1 MVILVRF
8 CFITFDLTAKTV
20 SLLTQIGGCASEIV
34 VFTPFE
40 GFVGGV
46 VAEVCFTEIYTDV
59 HDDRLRQRHNSLNIY
74 YILESRFRRTSY
86 CLGTMAL
93 NHHGLTCFPARI
105 MTDSPRI
112 YISCTYIDQND
123 AIELFKALA
132 ATERGSHLAMGVFDG
147 TKTSL
152 YNVPDDSLPG
162 ESLRI
167 IEERNLLKINEV
179 KSSSN
184 IFLIVLSAQSLNQE
198 KTKTYIN
205 EECELA
211 LKLQS
216 KSKAGSFVII
226 STIVGSGQMTHISS
240 PDYPKAISDIKPLE
254 WYGQK
259 QLKSLEKLIAV
270 IQDPSLLVSHT
281 SVVSSTGIKRGQE
294 LVISKLEIKN
304 IKCFR
309 ELVIDFK
316 QQQIDRWTMLLG
328 DNAIGKSTL
337 LKCIALGLCNA
348 SDAAA
353 LTRISEMNSEF
364 IRTGETQGSITIE
377 LQRGK
382 LSKNS
387 RKKYTITTTITK
399 DAAGTSEEISQ
410 QTSSPDEN
418 EKFPWVDIFVCGYGS
433 SRSQAADTSH
443 ERYKIFEAVQS
454 LFSHEVRLQN
464 PELILLRQ
472 EPEVRILLQEKLQS
486 ILMLDEKDYQI
497 DAGKT
502 GLNVIGPW
510 GKVNFN
516 KLSDGYR
523 STTLWVLDFLGW
535 LIYAGRLVDNNE
547 IGGILIIDELE
558 QHLHPRW
565 QRNIVELLRRQFPK
579 TQIIA
584 STHTPLLAAGVADID
599 ESCLLKL
606 ERDENN
612 EIKIVKID
620 QSEIAGKRADQI
632 LTSHAFDLL
641 TTRNN
646 KSHDEVD
653 KYTDLL
659 SKSSLTPD
667 ESAELT
673 RLQLLVQSRLTIS
686 ETPIAQKVEKLLEEA
701 LKKIAHEYPPVILDI
716 EAKRQLQALFADDE
730 DDI

>member
-1 MVILVRF
+1 MKYKLGH
-8 CFITFDLTAKTV
+8 TFD
-20 SLLTQIGGCASEIV
+20 
-34 VFTPFE
+34 
-40 GFVGGV
+40 
-46 VAEVCFTEIYTDV
+46 
-59 HDDRLRQRHNSLNIY
+59 R
-74 YILESRFRRTSY
+74 
-86 CLGTMAL
+86 LGTMAL
-93 NHHGLTCFPARI
+93 NHHGLTCFSAKV
-105 MTDSPRI
+105 MTDSPKI
-112 YISCTYIDQND
+112 YISCTNIDRNA
-123 AIELFKALA
+123 AIELFQALA
-132 ATERGSHLAMGVFDG
+132 ETERGGDLSMGIFDE

-152 YNVPDDSLPG
+152 YNMPDDRLPG
-162 ESLRI
+162 ESLAA
-167 IEERNLLKINEV
+167 IEERNLGKINEA
-179 KSSSN
+179 KSSAN
-184 IFLIVLSAQSLNQE
+184 IFLIVLSTQSLSYE
-198 KTKTYIN
+198 KTKAYIN
-205 EECELA
+205 EECKLA
-211 LKLQS
+211 LKLQA

-226 STIVGSGQMTHISS
+226 SAIVGSGQITHISS
-240 PDYPKAISDIKPLE
+240 PDYPKAISHLNPLE
-254 WYGQK
+254 WYGSYK
-259 QLKSLEKLIAV
+259 VKNLEKLIAV
-270 IQDPSLLVSHT
+270 IQDPSRLVSHANAVKPT
-281 SVVSSTGIKRGQE
+281 KVKRGRE
-294 LVISKLEIKN
+294 LVISRLEINN

-309 ELVIDFK
+309 ELAIDFK
-316 QQQIDRWTMLLG
+316 HQQIDRWTMLLG

-353 LTRISEMNSEF
+353 LTRISDMNSEF

-382 LSKNS
+382 LSKKTS
-387 RKKYTITTTITK
+387 EKYTITTTIIK

-410 QTSSPDEN
+410 KTTSPPKID
-418 EKFPWVDIFVCGYGS
+418 KFPWADIFVCGYGS

-472 EPEVRILLQEKLQS
+472 DPEIRILLQEKLQN
-486 ILMLDEKDYQI
+486 ILMLDEEDYQI
-497 DAGKT
+497 DASKT
-502 GLNVIGPW
+502 GLNVVGPW

-516 KLSDGYR
+516 KLSDGCR

-535 LIYAGRLVDNNE
+535 LIYAGRLGDNNE

-612 EIKIVKID
+612 EIKVVTID
-620 QSEIAGKRADQI
+620 RSEIAGKRADQI

-646 KSHDEVD
+646 KSHDEID
-653 KYTDLL
+653 RYTELL
-659 SKSSLTPD
+659 AKSSPTLD
-667 ESAELT
+667 ESAELEY
-673 RLQLLVQSRLTIS
+673 LQPLVQSRLTIS
-686 ETPIAQKVEKLLEEA
+686 ETPTAQKVEQLLEEA
-701 LKKIAHEYPPVILDI
+701 LKKIAHEYPPAILDI
-716 EAKRQLQALFADDE
+716 EAKRQLQALFESDDE
-730 DDI
+730 EEI

>member
-1 MVILVRF
+1 
-8 CFITFDLTAKTV
+8 
-20 SLLTQIGGCASEIV
+20 
-34 VFTPFE
+34 
-40 GFVGGV
+40 
-46 VAEVCFTEIYTDV
+46 
-59 HDDRLRQRHNSLNIY
+59 
-74 YILESRFRRTSY
+74 
-86 CLGTMAL
+86 
-93 NHHGLTCFPARI
+93 

-112 YISCTYIDQND
+112 YISCTNIDQND
-123 AIELFKALA
+123 ARELFQALA
-132 ATERGSHLAMGVFDG
+132 ATERGFHLSMGIFDE

-152 YNVPDDSLPG
+152 YNMPDDRLPG
-162 ESLRI
+162 ESLAA
-167 IEERNLLKINEV
+167 IEQRNLGKINEA

-184 IFLIVLSAQSLNQE
+184 IFLIVLSKQSLSHE
-198 KTKTYIN
+198 KTQAYIDK
-205 EECELA
+205 ECELA
-211 LKLQS
+211 LKI
-216 KSKAGSFVII
+216 KSKKEAGSFVII
-226 STIVGSGQMTHISS
+226 STIVGSGQMTS
-240 PDYPKAISDIKPLE
+240 PTSPNYPKAISDISPLE
-254 WYGQK
+254 WYGNQK
-259 QLKSLEKLIAV
+259 LEKLEKLIAV
-270 IQDPSLLVSHT
+270 IQDPSRLVSPANT
-281 SVVSSTGIKRGQE
+281 VKPTIIKRGQE
-294 LVISKLEIKN
+294 LVISRLEIKN

-316 QQQIDRWTMLLG
+316 HQQIDRWTMLLG

-353 LTRISEMNSEF
+353 LTRISDMNSEF
-364 IRTGETQGSITIE
+364 IRAGETQGSIIIE
-377 LQRGK
+377 LQRGMLLK
-382 LSKNS
+382 KKS
-387 RKKYTITTTITK
+387 KKYTITTTITK
-399 DAAGTSEEISQ
+399 DATGTSEEITQ
-410 QTSSPDEN
+410 QTIPPIETK
-418 EKFPWVDIFVCGYGS
+418 EFPWADIFVCGYGS

-472 EPEVRILLQEKLQS
+472 DPKIRTLLQEKLQN
-486 ILMLDEKDYQI
+486 ILMLDEEDYQI

-502 GLNVIGPW
+502 GLNVAGPW

-535 LIYAGRLVDNNE
+535 LIYAGRLGDNNE

-584 STHTPLLAAGVADID
+584 STHTPLLAAGVADIE

-653 KYTDLL
+653 LYTDLL

-667 ESAELT
+667 ESAELD
-673 RLQLLVQSRLTIS
+673 RLQPLVQSRLTIS
-686 ETPIAQKVEKLLEEA
+686 ETPIAQKVERLLEEA
-701 LKKIAHEYPPVILDI
+701 LKKIAHEYPPAILDI
-716 EAKRQLQALFADDE
+716 EAKRQLQALFKSDDE
-730 DDI
+730 DEI

>member
-1 MVILVRF
+1 
-8 CFITFDLTAKTV
+8 
-20 SLLTQIGGCASEIV
+20 
-34 VFTPFE
+34 
-40 GFVGGV
+40 
-46 VAEVCFTEIYTDV
+46 
-59 HDDRLRQRHNSLNIY
+59 
-74 YILESRFRRTSY
+74 
-86 CLGTMAL
+86 
-93 NHHGLTCFPARI
+93 
-105 MTDSPRI
+105 MTDFPKV
-112 YISCTYIDQND
+112 YISCTETDLKESISLYSLLIS
-123 AIELFKALA
+123 
-132 ATERGSHLAMGVFDG
+132 RGGFDCTLSVFDG
-147 TKTSL
+147 VNTYL
-152 YNVPDDSLPG
+152 YGENGLPG
-162 ESLRI
+162 ESL
-167 IEERNLLKINEV
+167 LLTQQRTQNKLDEAKRYSDV
-179 KSSSN
+179 
-184 IFLIVLSAQSLNQE
+184 FLIVLSVSSLSYE
-198 KTKTYIN
+198 GWRSHIDS
-205 EECELA
+205 ECRIA
-211 LKLQS
+211 IDLQS
-216 KSKAGSFVII
+216 KKDHFLIFSVIVDTGKKI
-226 STIVGSGQMTHISS
+226 LNMSYRY
-240 PDYPKAISDIKPLE
+240 YPEALAKINPLK
-254 WYGQK
+254 WYGADK
-259 QLKSLEKLIAV
+259 LRDLKKLVDIIKNPLSLDNKNQGVSKSELGKL
-270 IQDPSLLVSHT
+270 
-281 SVVSSTGIKRGQE
+281 KKGQE
-294 LVISKLEIKN
+294 LVVSEIRIKN

-316 QQQIDRWTMLLG
+316 HQQIDRWTMLLG

-353 LTRISEMNSEF
+353 LTRISDMNSEF
-364 IRTGETQGSITIE
+364 IREGETEGSIIIE

-387 RKKYTITTTITK
+387 RKKYTITTKIAK
-399 DAAGTSEEISQ
+399 NAAGTSEEITQ
-410 QTSSPDEN
+410 EAKASSPDE
-418 EKFPWVDIFVCGYGS
+418 KFPWADIFVCGYGA
-433 SRSQAADTSH
+433 SRSQEADTSH

-472 EPEVRILLQEKLQS
+472 DPEIRILLQEKLQS
-486 ILMLDEKDYQI
+486 ILMLDEEDYQI

-502 GLNVIGPW
+502 GLSVAGPW

-535 LIYAGRLVDNNE
+535 LIYAGRLGDNNE

-584 STHTPLLAAGVADID
+584 STHTPLVAAGVADIE

-612 EIKIVKID
+612 EIKIVTID
-620 QSEIAGKRADQI
+620 QAEIAGKRADQI

-653 KYTDLL
+653 RYTELL
-659 SKSSLTPD
+659 AKSSPTPT
-667 ESAELT
+667 ESAELE
-673 RLQLLVQSRLTIS
+673 RLQPLVQSRLTIS
-686 ETPIAQKVEKLLEEA
+686 ETPIAQEVEKLLDES
-701 LKKIAHEYPPVILDI
+701 LQKIAHEYPPAILDI
-716 EAKRQLQALFADDE
+716 EAKKQLQALFESDDE

>member
-1 MVILVRF
+1 MI
-8 CFITFDLTAKTV
+8 
-20 SLLTQIGGCASEIV
+20 
-34 VFTPFE
+34 
-40 GFVGGV
+40 
-46 VAEVCFTEIYTDV
+46 
-59 HDDRLRQRHNSLNIY
+59 
-74 YILESRFRRTSY
+74 
-86 CLGTMAL
+86 
-93 NHHGLTCFPARI
+93 
-105 MTDSPRI
+105 DSPKI
-112 YISCTYIDQND
+112 YISCTETDQVEC
-123 AIELFKALA
+123 ISLSQAL
-132 ATERGSHLAMGVFDG
+132 EDKGFQVSLGILRGTTAYLHGLKDDG
-147 TKTSL
+147 
-152 YNVPDDSLPG
+152 LPG
-162 ESLRI
+162 ESLEAIRQ
-167 IEERNLLKINEV
+167 RKQSKLNEV
-179 KSSSN
+179 KISSN
-184 IFLIVLSAQSLNQE
+184 IFLIVFSALSLTRKENQ
-198 KTKTYIN
+198 TYIN
-205 EECELA
+205 EECEFA
-211 LKLQS
+211 LMTQERK
-216 KSKAGSFVII
+216 KRDSFLVFG
-226 STIVGSGQMTHISS
+226 TIVCTGSKLISLS
-240 PDYPKAISDIKPLE
+240 DPLYPKAISHLNPLR
-254 WYGQK
+254 WYGADK
-259 QLKSLEKLIAV
+259 VKNLENLITV
-270 IQDPSLLVSHT
+270 IQDPLLLISHT
-281 SVVSSTGIKRGQE
+281 SVSRPKRIKQGQE

-316 QQQIDRWTMLLG
+316 HQQIDQWTMLLG

-353 LTRISEMNSEF
+353 LTRISDMNSEF
-364 IRTGETQGSITIE
+364 IRAGETEGSITIE

-387 RKKYTITTTITK
+387 RKKYTIITRIVK
-399 DAAGTSEEISQ
+399 DAAGTSEEITQ
-410 QTSSPDEN
+410 EAHASSPDE
-418 EKFPWVDIFVCGYGS
+418 KFPWADIFVCGYGA
-433 SRSQAADTSH
+433 SRSQEADTSH

-472 EPEVRILLQEKLQS
+472 DPEVRILLQEKLQS
-486 ILMLDEKDYQI
+486 ILMLDEADYQI

-502 GLNVIGPW
+502 GLSVAGPW

-535 LIYAGRLVDNNE
+535 LIYAGRLGDNNE

-584 STHTPLLAAGVADID
+584 STHTPLVAAGVADIE

-612 EIKIVKID
+612 EIKIVTID
-620 QSEIAGKRADQI
+620 QAEIAGKRADQI
-632 LTSHAFDLL
+632 LTSPAFDLL

-653 KYTDLL
+653 RYTELL
-659 SKSSLTPD
+659 SKSAPTPA
-667 ESAELT
+667 EAAELE
-673 RLQLLVQSRLTIS
+673 QLKPLVQSRLTIS
-686 ETPIAQKVEKLLEEA
+686 ETPIAQEVEKLLDES
-701 LKKIAHEYPPVILDI
+701 LQKIAHEYPPAILDI
-716 EAKRQLQALFADDE
+716 EAKKQLQALFAADDE

>member
-1 MVILVRF
+1 
-8 CFITFDLTAKTV
+8 
-20 SLLTQIGGCASEIV
+20 
-34 VFTPFE
+34 
-40 GFVGGV
+40 
-46 VAEVCFTEIYTDV
+46 
-59 HDDRLRQRHNSLNIY
+59 
-74 YILESRFRRTSY
+74 
-86 CLGTMAL
+86 MAL
-93 NHHGLTCFPARI
+93 NHHGLTCFQAKV

-112 YISCTYIDQND
+112 YISCTNIDQND

-132 ATERGSHLAMGVFDG
+132 RIVEGFQLSMGVFNG
-147 TKTSL
+147 TKTFL
-152 YNVPDDSLPG
+152 YDVPDDSLPG
-162 ESLRI
+162 ESLRV
-167 IEERNLLKINEV
+167 IEQRNIDKISEI
-179 KSSSN
+179 KSSAN
-184 IFLIVLSAQSLNQE
+184 IFLIVLSAQSLNHE
-198 KTKTYIN
+198 ITKTYID

-211 LKLQS
+211 LKLQARR
-216 KSKAGSFVII
+216 KAGSFVII
-226 STIVGSGQMTHISS
+226 STIVGSGQMTHISA
-240 PDYPKAISDIKPLE
+240 PDYPKAISHLNPLE
-254 WYGQK
+254 WYGGK
-259 QLKSLEKLIAV
+259 QSQSFEKLNAV
-270 IQDPSLLVSHT
+270 IQDPSRLVLHSNGGT
-281 SVVSSTGIKRGQE
+281 ATGINRGQE
-294 LVISKLEIKN
+294 LIISKLEIKN

-316 QQQIDRWTMLLG
+316 HQQIDRWTMLLG

-353 LTRISEMNSEF
+353 LTRISDMNSEF
-364 IRTGETQGSITIE
+364 IRTGESQGSITIE

-387 RKKYTITTTITK
+387 RKKYIITTTITK
-399 DAAGTSEEISQ
+399 DAAGTSEEITQ
-410 QTSSPDEN
+410 QATSPTET
-418 EKFPWVDIFVCGYGS
+418 EKFPWADIFVCGYGS

-472 EPEVRILLQEKLQS
+472 DPEVRILLQEKLQS
-486 ILMLDEKDYQI
+486 ILMLDEEDYQI
-497 DAGKT
+497 DPGKT
-502 GLNVIGPW
+502 GLNVAGPW

-535 LIYAGRLVDNNE
+535 LIYAGRLGENSE

-565 QRNIVELLRRQFPK
+565 QRNIVELLRHQFPK

-612 EIKIVKID
+612 EIKIVTID

-632 LTSHAFDLL
+632 LTSNAFDLL

-653 KYTDLL
+653 LYTELL
-659 SKSSLTPD
+659 AKSVLTAE
-667 ESAELT
+667 ESTELE
-673 RLQLLVQSRLTIS
+673 RLQPLVQSRLTIN
-686 ETPIAQKVEKLLEEA
+686 ETPISQKVERLLDEV
-701 LKKIAHEYPPVILDI
+701 LQKIAHEHSPVMLDL
-716 EAKRQLQALFADDE
+716 ESKKQLQALFESDGE
-730 DDI
+730 DL

>member
-1 MVILVRF
+1 MV
-8 CFITFDLTAKTV
+8 
-20 SLLTQIGGCASEIV
+20 
-34 VFTPFE
+34 
-40 GFVGGV
+40 
-46 VAEVCFTEIYTDV
+46 
-59 HDDRLRQRHNSLNIY
+59 
-74 YILESRFRRTSY
+74 
-86 CLGTMAL
+86 
-93 NHHGLTCFPARI
+93 
-105 MTDSPRI
+105 DSPYI
-112 YISCTYIDQND
+112 YISCTQEDLAE
-123 AIELFKALA
+123 AISLYQGLKQIGFQ
-132 ATERGSHLAMGVFDG
+132 TSMGVFDRG
-147 TKTSL
+147 ETYLFESQE
-152 YNVPDDSLPG
+152 DDLPG
-162 ESLRI
+162 ESLEIIQQRQEIKLNKVKKISSIFLIIFSCHSLVEKNNRI
-167 IEERNLLKINEV
+167 HIDREFEFAFDLKSKR
-179 KSSSN
+179 KSSST
-184 IFLIVLSAQSLNQE
+184 L
-198 KTKTYIN
+198 
-205 EECELA
+205 
-211 LKLQS
+211 
-216 KSKAGSFVII
+216 VIG
-226 STIVGSGQMTHISS
+226 TIVSSVVGIIKFTSPLYPEHISHLN
-240 PDYPKAISDIKPLE
+240 PFN
-254 WYGQK
+254 WYGNDSEK
-259 QLKSLEKLIAV
+259 INNLKKLIAV
-270 IQDPSLLVSHT
+270 IRDPSLLVNDIEK
-281 SVVSSTGIKRGQE
+281 STISKLNKIKRGQD
-294 LVISKLEIKN
+294 LVISRLEIKN

-316 QQQIDRWTMLLG
+316 HQQIDRWTMLLG

-353 LTRISEMNSEF
+353 LTRISDMNSEF
-364 IRTGETQGSITIE
+364 IRAGETQGSITIE

-382 LSKNS
+382 LLKKTS
-387 RKKYTITTTITK
+387 KKYTITTTITK
-399 DAAGTSEEISQ
+399 DATGTSEEISQ
-410 QTSSPDEN
+410 QTSSPIET
-418 EKFPWVDIFVCGYGS
+418 EKFPWADIFVCGYGS
-433 SRSQAADTSH
+433 SRSQSADTSH

-454 LFSHEVRLQN
+454 LFSHETRLQN

-472 EPEVRILLQEKLQS
+472 DSEVKILLQEKLQS
-486 ILMLDEKDYQI
+486 ILMLDEEDYQI

-502 GLNVIGPW
+502 GLNVAGPW

-535 LIYAGRLVDNNE
+535 LIYAGRLGDNNE

-620 QSEIAGKRADQI
+620 RSEIAGKRADQI

-653 KYTDLL
+653 RYTELL
-659 SKSSLTPD
+659 AKSAPTPD
-667 ESAELT
+667 ESAELEY
-673 RLQLLVQSRLTIS
+673 LQPLIQSRLTIS
-686 ETPIAQKVEKLLEEA
+686 ETPTAQKVEQLLEEA
-701 LKKIAHEYPPVILDI
+701 LKKIAHEYPPAILDI
-716 EAKRQLQALFADDE
+716 EAKKRLQDLFADDE

>member
-1 MVILVRF
+1 
-8 CFITFDLTAKTV
+8 
-20 SLLTQIGGCASEIV
+20 
-34 VFTPFE
+34 
-40 GFVGGV
+40 
-46 VAEVCFTEIYTDV
+46 
-59 HDDRLRQRHNSLNIY
+59 
-74 YILESRFRRTSY
+74 
-86 CLGTMAL
+86 
-93 NHHGLTCFPARI
+93 

-112 YISCTYIDQND
+112 YISCTNIDQND
-123 AIELFKALA
+123 ARELFQALA
-132 ATERGSHLAMGVFDG
+132 ATERGFHLSMGIFDE

-152 YNVPDDSLPG
+152 YNMPDDRLPG
-162 ESLRI
+162 ESLAA
-167 IEERNLLKINEV
+167 IEQRNLGKINEA

-184 IFLIVLSAQSLNQE
+184 IFLIVLSKQSLSHE
-198 KTKTYIN
+198 KTQAYIDK
-205 EECELA
+205 ECELA
-211 LKLQS
+211 LKI
-216 KSKAGSFVII
+216 KSKKEAGSFVII
-226 STIVGSGQMTHISS
+226 STIVGSGQMTS
-240 PDYPKAISDIKPLE
+240 PTSPNYPKAISDISPLD
-254 WYGQK
+254 WYGNQK
-259 QLKSLEKLIAV
+259 LENLEKLIAV
-270 IQDPSLLVSHT
+270 IQDPSRLVSPANT
-281 SVVSSTGIKRGQE
+281 VKPIIIKRGQE
-294 LVISKLEIKN
+294 LVISRLEIKN

-316 QQQIDRWTMLLG
+316 HQQIDLWTMLLG

-353 LTRISEMNSEF
+353 LTRISDMNSEF

-399 DAAGTSEEISQ
+399 DATGTSEVISQ
-410 QTSSPDEN
+410 QTSSPTET
-418 EKFPWVDIFVCGYGS
+418 EKFPWTDIFVCGYGS

-472 EPEVRILLQEKLQS
+472 DPEIRILLQEKLQS
-486 ILMLDEKDYQI
+486 ILMLDEDYQI
-497 DAGKT
+497 DASKT
-502 GLNVIGPW
+502 GLNVAGPW

-535 LIYAGRLVDNNE
+535 LIYAGRLGDNNE

-584 STHTPLLAAGVADID
+584 STHTPLLAAGVADIE

-620 QSEIAGKRADQI
+620 RSEIAGKRADQI
-632 LTSHAFDLL
+632 LTSNAFDLL

-646 KSHDEVD
+646 KSHDEID
-653 KYTDLL
+653 LYTDLL

-667 ESAELT
+667 ESAELD
-673 RLQLLVQSRLTIS
+673 RLQPLVQSRLTIS

-701 LKKIAHEYPPVILDI
+701 LKKIAYEYPPAILDI
-716 EAKRQLQALFADDE
+716 EAKRQLQALFESDDE
-730 DDI
+730 DEI

>member
-1 MVILVRF
+1 M
-8 CFITFDLTAKTV
+8 
-20 SLLTQIGGCASEIV
+20 S
-34 VFTPFE
+34 
-40 GFVGGV
+40 
-46 VAEVCFTEIYTDV
+46 
-59 HDDRLRQRHNSLNIY
+59 
-74 YILESRFRRTSY
+74 
-86 CLGTMAL
+86 
-93 NHHGLTCFPARI
+93 
-105 MTDSPRI
+105 DSPHI
-112 YISCTYIDQND
+112 YISCTQED
-123 AIELFKALA
+123 LA
-132 ATERGSHLAMGVFDG
+132 EAVSLYQGLRTIGFQTSMGVFGRGSTYLFD
-147 TKTSL
+147 SQE
-152 YNVPDDSLPG
+152 DDLPG
-162 ESLRI
+162 ESLETIRQRQEI
-167 IEERNLLKINEV
+167 KLDKAKKV
-179 KSSSN
+179 SN
-184 IFLIVLSAQSLNQE
+184 VFLIVFSRYSLQEQSR
-198 KTKTYIN
+198 THIDR
-205 EECELA
+205 ELEIA
-211 LKLQS
+211 FNLKLKR
-216 KSKAGSFVII
+216 KSNSTLVLG
-226 STIVGSGQMTHISS
+226 TIVSS
-240 PDYPKAISDIKPLE
+240 AGGIVNSSSSLYPKHIAHLNPFN
-254 WYGQK
+254 WYGSDSEK
-259 QLKSLEKLIAV
+259 YNNLKKLMSV
-270 IQDPSLLVSHT
+270 IRDPLLLVNDVEKST
-281 SVVSSTGIKRGQE
+281 VSKLNKIKRGQE

-309 ELVIDFK
+309 ELEIDFK
-316 QQQIDRWTMLLG
+316 HQQIDRWTMLLG

-353 LTRISEMNSEF
+353 LTRISDMNSEF

-387 RKKYTITTTITK
+387 RKKYTITTKITK
-399 DAAGTSEEISQ
+399 DATGTSEEITQ
-410 QTSSPDEN
+410 QTISPTET
-418 EKFPWVDIFVCGYGS
+418 EKFPWADIFVCGYGS

-472 EPEVRILLQEKLQS
+472 DPEIRILLQEKLQS
-486 ILMLDEKDYQI
+486 ILMLDEEDYQL

-502 GLNVIGPW
+502 GLHVAGPW

-535 LIYAGRLVDNNE
+535 LIYAGRLEGNNE

-612 EIKIVKID
+612 EIKIVTID

-646 KSHDEVD
+646 KSHDEID
-653 KYTDLL
+653 RYTELL
-659 SKSSLTPD
+659 AKSSPTSD
-667 ESAELT
+667 ESAELEH
-673 RLQLLVQSRLTIS
+673 LQPLVQSRLTIS
-686 ETPIAQKVEKLLEEA
+686 ETPTAQKVEQLLEEA
-701 LKKIAHEYPPVILDI
+701 LKKIAHEYPPAILDI
-716 EAKRQLQALFADDE
+716 EAKRQLQALFESDDE
-730 DDI
+730 EEI

>member
-1 MVILVRF
+1 
-8 CFITFDLTAKTV
+8 
-20 SLLTQIGGCASEIV
+20 
-34 VFTPFE
+34 
-40 GFVGGV
+40 
-46 VAEVCFTEIYTDV
+46 
-59 HDDRLRQRHNSLNIY
+59 
-74 YILESRFRRTSY
+74 
-86 CLGTMAL
+86 
-93 NHHGLTCFPARI
+93 
-105 MTDSPRI
+105 MTDSPHI
-112 YISCTYIDQND
+112 YISCTQED
-123 AIELFKALA
+123 LA
-132 ATERGSHLAMGVFDG
+132 GVISLYQGLMNIGFQTFMGVFNRN
-147 TKTSL
+147 KTYLFNSQE
-152 YNVPDDSLPG
+152 DDFPG
-162 ESLRI
+162 ESLEI
-167 IEERNLLKINEV
+167 IQQRRENKINEAK
-179 KSSSN
+179 KSSS
-184 IFLIVLSAQSLNQE
+184 IFLIVFSLDSLFNE
-198 KTKTYIN
+198 NNRIYID
-205 EECELA
+205 EEFKVA
-211 LKLQS
+211 LNL
-216 KSKAGSFVII
+216 KSKNEPNSILVLG
-226 STIVGSGQMTHISS
+226 TIVESEAGIIDFSS
-240 PDYPKAISDIKPLE
+240 NLYPKYIAHLNPFNWHGSDFTRTKNFN
-254 WYGQK
+254 
-259 QLKSLEKLIAV
+259 KLIAV
-270 IQDPSLLVSHT
+270 IKNPLLLVNEIEK
-281 SVVSSTGIKRGQE
+281 STIKLKRIKRGQE

-309 ELVIDFK
+309 ELEIDFK
-316 QQQIDRWTMLLG
+316 HQQIDRWTMLLG

-353 LTRISEMNSEF
+353 LTRISDMNSEF

-399 DAAGTSEEISQ
+399 DATGTSEEISQ
-410 QTSSPDEN
+410 QTSSPTET
-418 EKFPWVDIFVCGYGS
+418 EKFPWTDIFVCGYGS

-472 EPEVRILLQEKLQS
+472 DPGIRILLQEKLQS
-486 ILMLDEKDYQI
+486 ILMLDEEDYQI

-502 GLNVIGPW
+502 GLNVVGPW

-523 STTLWVLDFLGW
+523 TTTLWVLDFLGW
-535 LIYAGRLVDNNE
+535 LIYAGRLEGNNE

-646 KSHDEVD
+646 KSHDEID

-659 SKSSLTPD
+659 SKPSLTPD
-667 ESAELT
+667 ESAELD
-673 RLQLLVQSRLTIS
+673 RLQPLVQSRLTIS
-686 ETPIAQKVEKLLEEA
+686 ETPIAQKVEQLLEEA
-701 LKKIAHEYPPVILDI
+701 LKKIAHEYPPAILDI
-716 EAKRQLQALFADDE
+716 EAKRQLQALFESDDE
-730 DDI
+730 EEI